1 MEWFPKNIISMKYL
15 YHIIKNKIEN
25 LFFFHPSAASPKS
38 LLSPMGSK
46 VKPMSTLVEEQHH
59 RETKSLLR
67 RDSDEVNI
75 NLSLVNGLYEKPDI

>member
-1 MEWFPKNIISMKYL
+1 MKYL
-15 YHIIKNKIEN
+15 YHIIQNKIEN

-59 RETKSLLR
+59 RETKPLLK

>member
-1 MEWFPKNIISMKYL
+1 MKYL

-59 RETKSLLR
+59 RETKPLLR
-67 RDSDEVNI
+67 RNSDEVNI